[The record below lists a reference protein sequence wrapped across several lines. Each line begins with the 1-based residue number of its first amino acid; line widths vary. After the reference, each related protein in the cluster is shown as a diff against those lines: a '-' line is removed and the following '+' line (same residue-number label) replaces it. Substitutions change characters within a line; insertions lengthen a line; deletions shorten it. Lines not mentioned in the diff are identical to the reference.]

1 MAIDRTTKGALLA
14 LLAAALWGVS
24 GAVAGGVFDVV
35 SPARVTQ
42 SRALIAVAV
51 LVPYA
56 AHRGV
61 LRLDG
66 GFWKFALLGLNLA
79 VVNVTFFWALEA
91 LGVGP
96 GATIQFLAPI
106 LVLGWMVVVHKTR
119 VRKLVWV
126 AAVFAVVGVGLV
138 TQAWMLEES
147 DVLGVISG
155 LVSAVAFAT
164 YLVYGEYLGKTYK
177 SAQIAAW
184 GFVFAAAI
192 WLVVLPIWT
201 FPSDIGVA
209 AWRDLLIIG
218 VLGTAVPFIVEFGAL
233 RLASSGVVGVVATAE
248 PAIAAIAA
256 AIMLSQ
262 TLEPVQWLG
271 VGIVVVAISTVQR
284 LGLTDA
290 HPTSPI
296 A

>member
-1 MAIDRTTKGALLA
+1 MVIDRTTKGALLT
-14 LLAAALWGVS
+14 LAAATMWGVS
-24 GAVAGGVFDVV
+24 GAIAGGVFDVV

-42 SRALIAVAV
+42 SRALIAVVV

-61 LRLDG
+61 LRLEG

-106 LVLGWMVVVHKTR
+106 LVLGWMVAVHKTR
-119 VRKLVWV
+119 VRALVWV
-126 AAVFAVVGVGLV
+126 AAVSAVVGVGLV

-155 LVSAVAFAT
+155 LVSAVTFAT
-164 YLVYGEYLGKTYK
+164 YLLYGEYLGKTYK
-177 SAQIAAW
+177 PAQIAAW
-184 GFVFAAAI
+184 GFVFAAGL

-201 FPSDIGVA
+201 FPTDIGVD
-209 AWRDLLIIG
+209 AWRDLLVIG
-218 VLGTAVPFIVEFGAL
+218 TLGTAVPFIVEFGAL
-233 RLASSGVVGVVATAE
+233 RLTSSGIVGVVATAE

-256 AIMLSQ
+256 AIMLGQ
-262 TLEPVQWLG
+262 ALDPIQWVG
-271 VGIVVVAISTVQR
+271 VLTVVIAVASVQR
-284 LGLTDA
+284 WALSDV
-290 HPTSPI
+290 HPASPI

>member
-1 MAIDRTTKGALLA
+1 MAMDNTTKGVLLT
-14 LLAAALWGVS
+14 LLVATLWGIS

-42 SRALIAVAV
+42 SRALIAVVV

-56 AHRGV
+56 AHRRV
-61 LRLDG
+61 LRLNG

-79 VVNVTFFWALEA
+79 IVNVTFFWALEA

-106 LVLGWMVVVHKTR
+106 LVLGWMMVVHKVH
-119 VRKLVWV
+119 VRSLVWI

-138 TQAWMLEES
+138 TQAWLLEES
-147 DVLGVISG
+147 DVLGVLSG
-155 LVSAVAFAT
+155 LVSAVAFAS
-164 YLVYGEYLGKTYK
+164 YLLFGEYLGKTYK
-177 SAQIAAW
+177 PAQIAAW
-184 GFVFAAAI
+184 GFVFAAVI

-201 FPSDIGVA
+201 FPTDIGAA

-218 VLGTAVPFIVEFGAL
+218 VLGTAVPFIIQFGAL
-233 RLASSGVVGVVATAE
+233 RLTSSGIVGVAATAE

-256 AIMLSQ
+256 ALMLGQ
-262 TLEPVQWLG
+262 ALEPIQWIG
-271 VGIVVVAISTVQR
+271 VVVVVVAIATVQR
-284 LGLTDA
+284 LGLPDV

>member
-1 MAIDRTTKGALLA
+1 MATDRATKGALLA
-14 LLAAALWGVS
+14 LAAATMWGVS

-42 SRALIAVAV
+42 SRALIAVV
-51 LVPYA
+51 FLVPYA

-61 LRLDG
+61 LRLES
-66 GFWKFALLGLNLA
+66 GFWRFALLGLNLA

-119 VRKLVWV
+119 VRALVWLAAV
-126 AAVFAVVGVGLV
+126 AAVIGVGLV
-138 TQAWMLEES
+138 TQAWMLESS
-147 DVLGVISG
+147 DAFGVASG
-155 LVSAVAFAT
+155 LASAVAFAT
-164 YLVYGEYLGKTYK
+164 YLLYGEHLGKTYK
-177 SAQIAAW
+177 PAQIAAW
-184 GFVFAAAI
+184 GFVFAAAL

-201 FPSDIGVA
+201 FPTDIGAA

-218 VLGTAVPFIVEFGAL
+218 TLGTAVPFIAGFAAL

-256 AIMLSQ
+256 ALMLGQ
-262 TLEPVQWLG
+262 ALGPVQWLG
-271 VGIVVVAISTVQR
+271 VAVVVVAVATVQR
-284 LGLTDA
+284 LGLPDT
-290 HPTSPI
+290 HPTSSI